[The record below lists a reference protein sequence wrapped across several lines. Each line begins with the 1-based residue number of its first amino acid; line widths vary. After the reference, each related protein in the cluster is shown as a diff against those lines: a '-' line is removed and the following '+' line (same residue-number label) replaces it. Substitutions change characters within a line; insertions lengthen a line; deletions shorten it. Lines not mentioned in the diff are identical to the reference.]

1 MMVRCIKYSPYL
13 YEESEIIDIA
23 TIPEPPLEEIWRVE
37 QRAFAFL
44 SKDSDKNLLETL
56 LIANCIGVYVRN
68 SFLSALLHADTPW
81 SRSSGLRLSEQ
92 VNVFLDYLDEIVKEY
107 HLTSLDESIVVASNQ
122 SWPGDRDEIC
132 LALQKRGYNEIKVV
146 VSDEPSVNVIFDKNG
161 NLYWVNP
168 KTIKDYD
175 RWFYESLQ
183 NLDNDGLKC
192 MNTGEIVRKP
202 LIKV

>member
-1 MMVRCIKYSPYL
+1 M
-13 YEESEIIDIA
+13 
-23 TIPEPPLEEIWRVE
+23 
-37 QRAFAFL
+37 
-44 SKDSDKNLLETL
+44 
-56 LIANCIGVYVRN
+56 IANCIGVYVRN
-68 SFLSALLHADTPW
+68 SFLSALLNADTPW
-81 SRSSGLRLSEQ
+81 SRSSGLKLNQQ
-92 VNVFLDYLDEIVKEY
+92 VKCFLDYLDEIVKDY
-107 HLTSLDESIVVASNQ
+107 PLIPLYESIVVASNQ
-122 SWPGDRDEIC
+122 AWPGDRDEIC
-132 LALQKRGYNEIKVV
+132 LTLQKRGYNKIKVV

-175 RWFYESLQ
+175 RWFYGFLQ